1 VPSGAL
7 KARDIT
13 ITLKATAQSVTIR
26 DFRPAS
32 TSAATLAQTGGGL
45 PTWPLGLAVVG
56 LLLIGFGGKLLIGKR
71 ARG

>member
-7 KARDIT
+7 KARDVT

-32 TSAATLAQTGGGL
+32 TSAATLAQTGGSPAL
-45 PTWPLGLAVVG
+45 PLGLGLVG
-56 LLLIGFGGKLLIGKR
+56 LILIGLGAITLVR
-71 ARG
+71 QR